1 MLRNGEVPIILRIT
15 IASQRAELNINRT
28 VNPDMWIATKGMSR
42 GKSRAD
48 IELNR
53 YLETVRTKLLAIHT
67 QMVAEGTLINP
78 DTMKKLFLGVD
89 EQAKYGWSLKLS
101 ARTTRNTASS
111 VQMNF
116 RLDDTSF
123 EKSKITAT
131 IAHTGGNIAQAAK
144 IKSPMEKEG
153 KVWTEIMY
161 HFLGGILQCW
171 WYDYCSSVLFILL
184 LRWYI
189 CISVVYF
196 VSLR

>member
-28 VNPDMWIATKGMSR
+28 VNPDMWIATKGISK
-42 GKSRAD
+42 GKSRAG

-78 DTMKKLFLGVD
+78 DTMKKRFLGVD

-144 IKSPMEKEG
+144 IKSPMEKEE

-161 HFLGGILQCW
+161 HFLGGILQRW

>member
-15 IASQRAELNINRT
+15 IASQRAELNIDRT
-28 VNPDMWIATKGMSR
+28 VNLDMWVAAKGISR

-53 YLETVRTKLLAIHT
+53 YLETVRAKLLAIHT

-89 EQAKYGWSLKLS
+89 EQAKYGCSLKLS
-101 ARTTRNTASS
+101 AKTTRNTASS

-131 IAHTGGNIAQAAK
+131 ITHTGGNIAQAAK
-144 IKSPMEKEG
+144 IKSPMEKEE

-161 HFLGGILQCW
+161 HFLGGILQRW

>member
-15 IASQRAELNINRT
+15 IASQRAELNIDRT
-28 VNPDMWIATKGMSR
+28 INPDMWVAAKGMSR

-78 DTMKKLFLGVD
+78 DTIKKHFLGVD
-89 EQAKYGWSLKLS
+89 EQAKYGCSLKLS
-101 ARTTRNTASS
+101 AKTTKNTASS

-144 IKSPMEKEG
+144 IKSPMEKEE

-161 HFLGGILQCW
+161 HFLGGILQRW